1 MLLSPMTLEND
12 LQIAVNEYLNYLS
25 KSYRFRHFHVPNE
38 GNRPVSYKVKL
49 KKMGLRSGCPD
60 LIIEYYPAKIIYVEL
75 KNEKGKLSETQKLWQ
90 IQSNNFNTPHYVL
103 KGDIQQCIEQLKL
116 IILKYVP
123 LRKSLRTLIR
133 DTKKSRRAR

>member
-1 MLLSPMTLEND
+1 MTLEAD
-12 LQIAVNEYLNYLS
+12 IQIACNLFLEKASNIYD
-25 KSYRFRHFHVPNE
+25 FRHFHVPNE
-38 GNRPVSYKVKL
+38 GVRRPQYRAKL

-90 IQSNNFNTPHYVL
+90 IQSNHFNTPHYVL

-133 DTKKSRRAR
+133 DTKKPRRAR